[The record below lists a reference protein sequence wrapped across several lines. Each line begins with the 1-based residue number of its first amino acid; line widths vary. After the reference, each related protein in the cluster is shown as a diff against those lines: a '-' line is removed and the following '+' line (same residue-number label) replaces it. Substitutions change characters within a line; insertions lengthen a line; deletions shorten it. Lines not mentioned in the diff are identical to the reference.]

1 VIADLVRRLP
11 GPLRTAVR
19 VAGVHT
25 GKHRGPRALPVPGQL
40 VETRFR
46 FCEPC
51 GVETVV
57 VVHGD
62 GSTSCTEDHRTAAGD
77 PV

>member
-1 VIADLVRRLP
+1 MKVLPARYFGRATGTHRKPSAKPHAALV
-11 GPLRTAVR
+11 
-19 VAGVHT
+19 
-25 GKHRGPRALPVPGQL
+25 GQ
-40 VETRFR
+40 EFR

-62 GSTSCTEDHRTAAGD
+62 GTTSCTEDHAVAAGD

>member
-11 GPLRTAVR
+11 RPLRAPLR
-19 VAGVHT
+19 VVGVHT

-62 GSTSCTEDHRTAAGD
+62 GTTSCTENHTVVAGD

>member
-1 VIADLVRRLP
+1 MIADLVRRLP
-11 GPLRTAVR
+11 RPLRAPLR

-25 GKHRGPRALPVPGQL
+25 GKHRGARALPVPGAPVGQ
-40 VETRFR
+40 EFR

-62 GSTSCTEDHRTAAGD
+62 NSTSCTENHTVVAGD